1 MIWQKVDKSGLEPET
16 PRMLAQMLS
25 GCDNQLHHAPMTFK
39 DTESIRRAQQNFHLR
54 YEGDEERVE
63 RR

>member
-1 MIWQKVDKSGLEPET
+1 MSRRAEKHLDALGIEPNT
-16 PRMLAQMLS
+16 FRMLS
-25 GCDNQLHHAPMTFK
+25 GCDNQLHHAPMTLK